1 MYAIKLLVRDM
12 NYFNWR
18 WLLYAAV
25 FFSCMSGSAHAQT
38 KAPEQEIR
46 QLWQLLD
53 YVAVDYVGAV
63 QNGVVVSTVEY
74 EEMQEFSAR
83 AHAQVLVLPAHPS
96 HAQLL
101 RVVAELKTAV
111 ERKNSPTAVSQL
123 AREANRLLLL
133 AYPFPVAPRGMPD
146 LSRASALYQAQCAS
160 CHGVAGV
167 GDGTL
172 ASRLEPKPIAFTDQ
186 QRARSRSLMALHQV
200 ISQGV
205 DGTSMPAFAS
215 LSEEDRWSLAFFVG
229 SLSYGDKE
237 IDAGESVF
245 AKDNDVY
252 KALPDMSALVTVT
265 EEELAK
271 ALQEPKARTA
281 MAYARSHPEIIKQ
294 QQERTGV
301 ALARKLLQE
310 SLNALKNGDRATA
323 TKLAL
328 SAYLDGFEPLEAT
341 LDTTDRPL
349 LVEVERTM
357 QLYRSAIADGNL
369 ERATSYAAQ
378 LDSQFVK
385 VESVTGKNKSDAT
398 TVFVGALTILL
409 REGVEALLIVIAMV
423 AFLRKAER
431 HQALRYV
438 HAGWIA
444 ALAAGG
450 LTWMVATYVVSI
462 SGASREVTEGLSS
475 LFAAVVLLSVGLWM
489 HQKGQA
495 GQWQAYLKEELNAAM
510 QKRSAWALF
519 GLAFIAVYR
528 EVFETVLFYS
538 SLAADG
544 NGSTLL
550 GGFLT
555 GVVLLALIAAVFLRT
570 SARMPIGKFFS
581 FSSVLVAAIAVVL
594 VGKGIAGLQEA
605 GWIMATPVDG
615 LRLPSLGIY
624 PTLQTYAAQAALL
637 LVAGIGF
644 GVNLMKARR

>member
-1 MYAIKLLVRDM
+1 M

-160 CHGVAGV
+160 CHGVAGA

-495 GQWQAYLKEELNAAM
+495 GQWQAYLKEQLNAAM

>member
-96 HAQLL
+96 RAQLL
-101 RVVAELKTAV
+101 SVVAELKTAV

-160 CHGVAGV
+160 CHGVAGG

-237 IDAGESVF
+237 IDAGKSVF

-281 MAYARSHPEIIKQ
+281 MAYARSHPDIIKQ

-369 ERATSYAAQ
+369 ERATSHAAQ

-495 GQWQAYLKEELNAAM
+495 GQWQAYLKEQLNAAM

-544 NGSTLL
+544 NGSALL